1 MKEILLTLVTAVA
14 AYLLGCIST
23 GTIVSRRQGVNI
35 RNEGSHNTGASNVLR
50 VLGLKDGLITFL
62 GDFAK
67 AALACLIGNLLV
79 PSAFG
84 IEGLGRI
91 VAALFVVIGHNW
103 PVFYHF
109 QGGKGVACS
118 TAVVLLMSWGMV
130 FLTGTQTGIAEI
142 SRRSWLFLVLSGL
155 ATGASWLCYYHALQI
170 GAASKVVPIDKL
182 SVVITLALAF
192 VVLHEPFTAK
202 SLIGCALITAGTL
215 FMVL

>member
-23 GTIVSRRQGVNI
+23 GTIVSRREGVNI

-91 VAALFVVIGHNW
+91 VAALFVV
-103 PVFYHF
+103 
-109 QGGKGVACS
+109 GV
-118 TAVVLLMSWGMV
+118 
-130 FLTGTQTGIAEI
+130 LTLVIAWLGTRAG
-142 SRRSWLFLVLSGL
+142 RNLR
-155 ATGASWLCYYHALQI
+155 
-170 GAASKVVPIDKL
+170 VPGED
-182 SVVITLALAF
+182 A
-192 VVLHEPFTAK
+192 P
-202 SLIGCALITAGTL
+202 G
-215 FMVL
+215 

>member
-23 GTIVSRRQGVNI
+23 GTIVSRREGVNI

-109 QGGKGVACS
+109 HGG
-118 TAVVLLMSWGMV
+118 
-130 FLTGTQTGIAEI
+130 
-142 SRRSWLFLVLSGL
+142 
-155 ATGASWLCYYHALQI
+155 
-170 GAASKVVPIDKL
+170 GAADPP
-182 SVVITLALAF
+182 SVRPALHPAVRAGHCCDQVHQPWQHDHAADLYGADLDRVLRPVGAVHLRHAF
-192 VVLHEPFTAK
+192 IHHVRIPSPGQYPAAAEWHGKQDRPPRPAPEH
-202 SLIGCALITAGTL
+202 
-215 FMVL
+215 